1 MRHRLHQF
9 VLAGIML
16 SQHAIAQGDF
26 QMKKF
31 GFGEGLS
38 NNEVTAIIQDQR
50 GFMWIGTRD
59 GLNRF
64 DGNEFK
70 LYKENSE
77 PGYRLS
83 SSSVEDLFEDSR
95 GNIWIGTKTGGVD
108 RYDPATEKICQFSLT
123 NKKAEIFKDTRIVQ
137 VTEDHDRN
145 IWLVSRDKGIYKIIN
160 DSTFEAHPIQ
170 ATIRK
175 VFIDKNDL
183 AWLATESGL
192 ILYDSKNKTES
203 TIYASS
209 GITDIEFDPGRGKIW
224 IGSWGTGLLSLDLS
238 QGYFSTPTL
247 ERHRLTHGKGYLHV
261 YSLMLKKNGDLWVGT
276 WGNGLFILGDEKDR
290 IHHFTKNYKDNNAIA
305 SNIILALY
313 EDRNGMVWTGTDRG
327 GLHLFK
333 HNETGFKTL
342 AYNFFDDNSLS
353 SEYVSSVIKE
363 DDQLIIGTY
372 GGGLNTVSLQN
383 RKVTRYNSPV
393 GKSNQY
399 HGDND
404 IKSLL
409 SDSHGN
415 LWVGDLNIGLFVFP
429 GFNGTITPGYTLL
442 KPNTLPAISGLKVTA
457 LMEDEQG
464 DIWAGTQ
471 RNGLNRIDLDEEGNI
486 VQVLHDDFSQSP
498 GLNKRITCILEGG
511 KEYLWVGTYKGLLK
525 YPKERMNDRSIPV
538 KKVSKELI
546 LSIYADKRGG
556 VWMGTPNGLQYL
568 SATLDLKKY
577 DTNHGLSHNY
587 VTGVSASPG
596 EEIIWASTSY
606 GLNRLDTRNQSF
618 KTFYR
623 EDGLVGN
630 TFSPNGVYRADNG
643 QLFFG
648 AVNGLTW
655 FHDDSIQLRDDRSAL
670 AFTNLAINDDLEV
683 KIGERYWGDVLLHQ
697 PLSETDEITLNHHI
711 NKVTLTFS
719 VFDYFSS
726 SRAIHYY
733 KLEGYNDNWIPLNHK
748 NDLSFSNLR
757 KGEYKLLIKT
767 SGHDTSKPLH
777 QTSLLITVL
786 PAPWAST
793 GAIIGYIILGLIL
806 GFGLFKMLA
815 AQSNLRNKL
824 KIEKITREKEH
835 ELHQLKLQFF
845 TNISHELRTPLT
857 LIAGPIEELT
867 KLDHSDSLLKDKI
880 RLMSRNIKRLLRL
893 SDQLITF
900 RKVEVEKLTL
910 DLSKNDIV
918 AFCREIYHLFKLGS
932 GDDKYRFHF
941 NAQLDRVVSFFDLP
955 MLETIIYNLISNAVK
970 FSKKEGGD
978 ISIGIEKDPSSTD
991 HIIISV
997 ADSGIGIREDH
1008 LERIF
1013 TRFYQL
1019 ESGTANTGAGIGLA
1033 LVKRLTEMHRGTI
1046 HAESKPGEG
1055 TKMSLSFPFLD
1066 EKWYGNLE
1074 ESDYHLQHE
1083 NAEWTPKYREEEI
1096 LDLVGGEIS
1105 PEHQFQPG
1113 GKDSL
1118 LIVDDNE
1125 DLRIYLDK
1133 IFATAYEIHHA
1144 SNGTEA
1150 LQLLDRH
1157 RVDMI
1162 ITDIMM
1168 EEMDGVE
1175 LCKKIKSTSSYSHI
1189 PIMILTAK
1197 VEIEDQLSGL
1207 KIGADDYVE
1216 KPFNPEVLIAR
1227 VGNLLDKKKEMRRYY
1242 RQEFLMEAERG
1253 EIENLDEKFIL
1264 DVKEIVENNIEDSE
1278 KIKLLIQEQIAMSKP
1293 TFYRKLKSLT
1303 GYSLS
1308 EFIRSIRVKKAAL
1321 LLESSTSQ
1329 NISQIA
1335 YSVGF
1340 NDLKYFRTCFEGE
1353 FHQTPSQYRNA
1364 HKKMMSQEK

>member
-1 MRHRLHQF
+1 MRPILHKLI
-9 VLAGIML
+9 LAGIVL
-16 SQHAIAQGDF
+16 VQNAAAQSDF
-26 QMKKF
+26 QIKKF
-31 GFGEGLS
+31 GFREGLS
-38 NNEVTAIIQDQR
+38 NNEVTAIIQDKR
-50 GFMWIGTRD
+50 GFIWIGTRD

-70 LYKENSE
+70 PYKENSK

-83 SSSVEDLFEDSR
+83 SSSVEDLFEDGQ

-108 RYDPATEKICQFSLT
+108 RYDPVTEKICRFSLT
-123 NKKAEIFKDTRIVQ
+123 NRNAEVFRDTRIVQ
-137 VTEDHDRN
+137 VTEDHDHN
-145 IWLVSRDKGIYKIIN
+145 VWLVSRERGIYRIIN
-160 DSTFEAHPIQ
+160 DSTFEAHSIK
-170 ATIRK
+170 AIIRK
-175 VFIDKNDL
+175 AFIDKNNL
-183 AWLATESGL
+183 FWLATESGL
-192 ILYDSKNKTES
+192 ILYDTKNRTEN

-238 QGYFSTPTL
+238 QGYFSTPRL
-247 ERHRLTHGKGYLHV
+247 KRHILTKSGEYLHV

-276 WGNGLFILGDEKDR
+276 WGNGLFILNEEKDR
-290 IHHFTKNYKDNNAIA
+290 IHHFTKNYKETNALS
-305 SNIILALY
+305 SNIILTIY
-313 EDRNGMVWTGTDRG
+313 EDRNGMVWAGTDRG

-333 HNETGFKTL
+333 PNETGFKTL

-353 SEYVSSVIKE
+353 SEYISSVIRE
-363 DDQLIIGTY
+363 DDYLIIGTY
-372 GGGLNTVSLQN
+372 GGGLNKYSLQTGTI
-383 RKVTRYNSPV
+383 TRYNAPV

-399 HGDND
+399 NGEND
-404 IKSLL
+404 IESLL
-409 SDSHGN
+409 KDSHGN
-415 LWVGDLNIGLFVFP
+415 LWVGDLNIGLFLFP
-429 GFNGTITPGYTLL
+429 DFNGTITPDYTLL
-442 KPNTLPAISGLKVTA
+442 KPGTLPAISGLKVTA
-457 LMEDEQG
+457 LMEDG
-464 DIWAGTQ
+464 SGNVWAGTQ
-471 RNGLNRIDLDEEGNI
+471 RNGLNRIDLDDEGAI
-486 VQVLHDDFSQSP
+486 EQILQDDFSLSP
-498 GLNKRITCILEGG
+498 ELNKRITCILECG

-525 YPKERMNDRSIPV
+525 YPKERMNDKSIPV
-538 KKVSKELI
+538 EKVSEELI
-546 LSIYADKRGG
+546 LSAYADKKGG

-568 SATLDLKKY
+568 SGALDIKKY
-577 DTNHGLSHNY
+577 NTDNGLSHNY
-587 VTGVSASPG
+587 VTGISASPDD
-596 EEIIWASTSY
+596 EIIWASTNY
-606 GLNRLDTRNQSF
+606 GLNWFDPGNETF

-630 TFSPNGVYRADNG
+630 TFSPDGVYRADDG
-643 QLFFG
+643 QLFFS

-655 FHDDSIQLRDDRSAL
+655 FHSDSIQLRDDRSAL
-670 AFTNLAINDDLEV
+670 AITNLKINDDQEV
-683 KIGERYWGDVLLHQ
+683 RIGERYWGDVLLYQ
-697 PLSETDEITLNHHI
+697 PLSATNEIKLNHHI
-711 NKVTLTFS
+711 NKVTFTFS

-733 KLEGYNDNWIPLNHK
+733 KLEGYNDSWVPLSNK

-757 KGEYKLLIKT
+757 KGEYRLLIKT
-767 SGHDTSKPLH
+767 SGHDTSKPLN
-777 QTSLLITVL
+777 QTSLSITVL

-793 GAIIGYIILGLIL
+793 GAIIGYIILGLII

-815 AQSNLRNKL
+815 AQGNLRNKL
-824 KIEKITREKEH
+824 KIEKITREKEY

-857 LIAGPIEELT
+857 LIAGPIDELT
-867 KLDHSDSLLKDKI
+867 RLNHSDNILKDKI
-880 RLMSRNIKRLLRL
+880 RLMNRNVKRLLRL

-900 RKVEVEKLTL
+900 RKVEMEKLTL
-910 DLSKNDIV
+910 DLSQNDIV

-941 NAQLDRVVSFFDLP
+941 NSRLDSVVSFFDLP
-955 MLETIIYNLISNAVK
+955 VLETIIYNLISNAVK

-978 ISIGIEKDPSSTD
+978 ISIGIEKDPSAAD
-991 HIIISV
+991 RIIISIS
-997 ADSGIGIREDH
+997 DSGIGIREDH

-1019 ESGTANTGAGIGLA
+1019 ESGTANTGAGIGLS

-1055 TKMSLSFPFLD
+1055 TKMSLSFPFLK
-1066 EKWYGNLE
+1066 EKWYEDLK
-1074 ESDYHLQHE
+1074 ESDYRLQHE

-1096 LDLVGGEIS
+1096 LDLVGGEVS

-1113 GKDSL
+1113 DKESL

-1133 IFATAYEIHHA
+1133 IFAPVYEVHHA
-1144 SNGTEA
+1144 SNGMEA

-1353 FHQTPSQYRNA
+1353 FHQTPSQYRNT
-1364 HKKMMSQEK
+1364 HKKVMSQEK

>member
-1 MRHRLHQF
+1 MSTLPKLIFIGIAFWSHQ
-9 VLAGIML
+9 
-16 SQHAIAQGDF
+16 AIGQGGF
-26 QMKKF
+26 QIKKF
-31 GFGEGLS
+31 GFKDGLS
-38 NNEVTAIIQDQR
+38 NNEVTTILQDKR

-70 LYKENSE
+70 PYKENSE

-108 RYDPATEKICQFSLT
+108 RYDPATEKICRFSLT
-123 NKKAEIFKDTRIVQ
+123 NSNAEIFRDTRIVQ
-137 VTEDHDRN
+137 VTEDHDRGV
-145 IWLVSRDKGIYKIIN
+145 WLVARDRGIYRIIN
-160 DSTFEAHPIQ
+160 DSTFETHSIK

-175 VFIDKNDL
+175 IFIDKNGL
-183 AWLATESGL
+183 FWLATESGL
-192 ILYDSKNKTES
+192 ILYDTKNRTEN

-209 GITDIEFDPGRGKIW
+209 GITDIAFDPGRGKIW

-238 QGYFSTPTL
+238 QGYFSTPTI
-247 ERHRLTHGKGYLHV
+247 ERHTLTNSGEYLHV

-276 WGNGLFILGDEKDR
+276 WGKGLFILNGEKGR
-290 IHHFTKNYKDNNAIA
+290 IHHFTKNYKETNALS
-305 SNIILALY
+305 SNIILTIY

-333 HNETGFKTL
+333 PNETGFKTL

-353 SEYVSSVIKE
+353 SEYISSVIKE
-363 DDQLIIGTY
+363 DEYLIIGTY
-372 GGGLNTVSLQN
+372 GGGLNKFSLQN
-383 RKVTRYNSPV
+383 GTITRYNAPL
-393 GKSNQY
+393 GKAHQY
-399 HGDND
+399 NGSND
-404 IKSLL
+404 IESLL
-409 SDSHGN
+409 KDSYGN
-415 LWVGDLNIGLFVFP
+415 LWVGDLNIGLFLFP
-429 GFNGTITPGYTLL
+429 DFNRAITPDYTLL
-442 KPNTLPAISGLKVTA
+442 KPGTLPAISGLKVTA
-457 LMEDEQG
+457 LMEDG
-464 DIWAGTQ
+464 AGNIWAGTQ
-471 RNGLNRIDLDEEGNI
+471 RNGLNRIDLDDKGNI
-486 VQVLHDDFSQSP
+486 VQILHDDFSLSP
-498 GLNKRITCILEGG
+498 ELNKRITCILACG

-525 YPKERMNDRSIPV
+525 YPKERMNDHSIPV
-538 KKVSKELI
+538 KKVSDELI
-546 LSIYADKRGG
+546 LSAYADKAGG

-568 SATLDLKKY
+568 SGTLDVKKY

-587 VTGVSASPG
+587 VTGVSASPDD
-596 EEIIWASTSY
+596 EIIWASTSY
-606 GLNRLDTRNQSF
+606 GLNRFDPTNETF

-630 TFSPNGVYRADNG
+630 SFSPDGVYRADDD
-643 QLFFG
+643 QLFFC

-655 FHDDSIQLRDDRSAL
+655 FHSDSIQLRDDRAAL
-670 AFTNLAINDDLEV
+670 AITNLKVNDDQDV
-683 KIGERYWGDVLLHQ
+683 KIGESYWGDVLLSK
-697 PLSETDEITLNHHI
+697 PLYETKKIILNHHI
-711 NKVTLTFS
+711 NKITLTFS

-733 KLEGYNDNWIPLNHK
+733 KLEGYNDNWVPLSNK

-757 KGEYKLLIKT
+757 KGEYRLLIKT
-767 SGHDTSKPLH
+767 SGHDTSKPLD
-777 QTSLLITVL
+777 QTSLSITVL

-793 GAIIGYIILGLIL
+793 GAIIGYIVLGLII

-857 LIAGPIEELT
+857 LIAGPIDELT
-867 KLDHSDSLLKDKI
+867 RLNHGDSILQDKI
-880 RLMSRNIKRLLRL
+880 RLMSRNVKRLLRL

-900 RKVEVEKLTL
+900 RKVEMEKLTL
-910 DLSKNDIV
+910 DLSRNDIV
-918 AFCREIYHLFKLGS
+918 AFCREIYHLFKLGG

-941 NAQLDRVVSFFDLP
+941 NSQLDSVVAFFDLP

-978 ISIGIEKDPSSTD
+978 ISIGIEKDPSAAG
-991 HIIISV
+991 HITISIS
-997 ADSGIGIREDH
+997 DSGIGIREDH

-1019 ESGTANTGAGIGLA
+1019 ESGTANTGAGIGLS
-1033 LVKRLTEMHRGTI
+1033 LVKRLTEMHKGTI
-1046 HAESKPGEG
+1046 QAKSKPGEG
-1055 TKMSLSFPFLD
+1055 TKMSLSFPFMK
-1066 EKWYGNLE
+1066 EKWYKDLK

-1096 LDLVGGEIS
+1096 LDLVGGEVS

-1113 GKDSL
+1113 DKESL

-1125 DLRIYLDK
+1125 DLRMYLDK
-1133 IFATAYEIHHA
+1133 MFAPVYEVHHA
-1144 SNGTEA
+1144 SNGIEA
-1150 LQLLDRH
+1150 LQLLDRYS
-1157 RVDMI
+1157 VDMI

-1189 PIMILTAK
+1189 PVMILTAK

-1253 EIENLDEKFIL
+1253 EIENLDEKFML

-1278 KIKLLIQEQIAMSKP
+1278 KIKLLIQEQIAMSKT

-1308 EFIRSIRVKKAAL
+1308 EFIRIIRVKKAAL
-1321 LLESSTSQ
+1321 LLASSTSQ

-1364 HKKMMSQEK
+1364 HRKVISQEK